1 MAAMKAQKRR
11 QKAMLKDALRD
22 ARELVETF
30 EALEGLVNAAQL
42 VVQAF
47 REGKLTDVEVGSL
60 KEAAENCIDLGMTLD
75 MDGEK

>member
-1 MAAMKAQKRR
+1 
-11 QKAMLKDALRD
+11 MLKDALRD